1 MNEDL
6 HLSFV
11 DEKDRRI
18 IDALVENARIPKVRI
33 AESLGI
39 TEAAVRKR
47 ISKLEEE
54 NVILGYK
61 AVVDFKKAG
70 MFASLTGVDVEPED
84 LWRVIRDLKD
94 CKEVRSVWLTTGDH
108 ALMLEIV
115 ANSMEELSRIHE
127 EISSLPGVS
136 RVCPSVILEV
146 LK

>member
-1 MNEDL
+1 MNEDF

-54 NVILGYK
+54 GVIIGYK
-61 AVVDFKKAG
+61 AVVDFKKAKI
-70 MFASLTGVDVEPED
+70 FASLTGVDVEAER
-84 LWRVIRDLKD
+84 LWEVIKILKENE
-94 CKEVRSVWLTTGDH
+94 KIRSMWLTTGDH
-108 ALMLEIV
+108 ALMIEIV
-115 ANSMEELSRIHE
+115 ADSMEELSRIHE
-127 EISSLPGVS
+127 EISNLSGVS
-136 RVCPSVILEV
+136 RVCPSIILDV